1 VAAIVKR
8 NPEGNLRA
16 QARGDLD
23 FYVISVGSGML
34 TFKKFC
40 AVVKAPITNF
50 SKKNFFLS
58 YA

>member
-1 VAAIVKR
+1 MAAIVKR

-40 AVVKAPITNF
+40 AVVKALVINF
-50 SKKNFFLS
+50 FQKNFFLPN
-58 YA
+58 A